1 MNESCQTVESP
12 TGCVIPEV
20 RLDMSGS
27 AFPSGC
33 YRGLKVILE
42 NSPQLQAGW
51 LAENSIVS
59 GESHGLFGSGCKAK
73 KGKPCS
79 LKIII

>member
-1 MNESCQTVESP
+1 MPSVESP
-12 TGCVIPEV
+12 TGCVIPEA
-20 RLDMSGS
+20 RLDIHGSG
-27 AFPSGC
+27 FPSGT
-33 YRGLKVILE
+33 YRGLKMILE
-42 NSPQLQAGW
+42 NSPQLQAGC

-79 LKIII
+79 LKIRI